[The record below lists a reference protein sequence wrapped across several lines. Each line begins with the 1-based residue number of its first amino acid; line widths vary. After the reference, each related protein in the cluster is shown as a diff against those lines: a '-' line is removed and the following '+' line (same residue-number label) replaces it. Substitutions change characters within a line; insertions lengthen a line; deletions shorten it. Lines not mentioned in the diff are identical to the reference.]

1 MSGIYIH
8 VPFCRQACRYC
19 DFYFTVSLKY
29 RDDYVVAL
37 LKEIELRKSQLGSS
51 IVDTIY
57 FGGGTPSVLS
67 PEHLESIL
75 VQLRADFTI
84 SNNAEI
90 TLEANPD
97 DLSLSYL
104 EGLKILGFNRL
115 SIGVQSFHEDDLSLM
130 RRSHTE
136 TQATE
141 AIKDAAKAGFN
152 NINMDLIY
160 GVPGLSMK
168 KWERN
173 LLDTMELPVQHLSAY
188 HLTYESGTIFD
199 HWKKKGKL
207 FEVEETISVEQYKL
221 LREISSASGFEHYEI
236 SNFALEGH
244 RSRHNTAYWE
254 NKAYLGLGPA
264 AHSYDGEHRSW
275 NVSSVKRYID
285 ELEKGGIFNEKET
298 LTEKDRF
305 NENLIISL
313 RAKWGVDM
321 KYIRSAFDAATHK
334 AFLQAATP
342 HIESGVLLLQE
353 DTLTIDPEQW
363 LKADMVLRDLIMD

>member
-29 RDDYVVAL
+29 RDDYVAAL
-37 LKEIELRKSQLGSS
+37 LREIELRKTQIGSS
-51 IVDTIY
+51 TVDTIY

-67 PEHLESIL
+67 PEHLESIFER
-75 VQLRADFTI
+75 LRSDFTI
-84 SNNAEI
+84 SNDAEI

-97 DLSLSYL
+97 DLSPGYL
-104 EGLKILGFNRL
+104 KDLKMLGFNRL
-115 SIGVQSFHEDDLSLM
+115 SIGVQSFHQDDLSLM

-136 TQATE
+136 TQA
-141 AIKDAAKAGFN
+141 AKCILNAAEAGFN

-173 LLDTMELPVQHLSAY
+173 LHYAMELPVQHLSAY
-188 HLTYESGTIFD
+188 HLTYEAGTIFD

-207 FEVEETISVEQYKL
+207 FEVEETISIEQYKL
-221 LREISSASGFEHYEI
+221 LKEISSGSGFEHYEI
-236 SNFALEGH
+236 SNFALDGY

-264 AHSYDGEHRSW
+264 AHSFDGAHRSW
-275 NVSSVKRYID
+275 NVSSVKSYINK
-285 ELEKGGIFNEKET
+285 LEKGGVFNKKET

-305 NENLIISL
+305 NENLIVSM
-313 RAKWGVDM
+313 RAIWGLDM
-321 KYIRSAFDAATHK
+321 EYIRSAFDDSAHEAL
-334 AFLQAATP
+334 LQAAKS
-342 HIESGVLLLQE
+342 HIESGVLQLQN
-353 DTLTIDPEQW
+353 DKLTIDPDQW
-363 LKADMVLRDLIMD
+363 LKADMVLRDLIIE